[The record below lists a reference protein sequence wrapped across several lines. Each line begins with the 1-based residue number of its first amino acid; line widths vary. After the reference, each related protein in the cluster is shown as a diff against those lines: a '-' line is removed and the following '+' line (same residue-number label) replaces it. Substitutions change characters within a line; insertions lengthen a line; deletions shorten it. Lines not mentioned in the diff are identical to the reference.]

1 MNTYPIELHRQHE
14 ASQVVR
20 ARVMV
25 PEKVRS
31 AEAIQRIFDAY
42 EQGRGASA
50 RMGEIRN
57 ILGRRKN

>member
-20 ARVMV
+20 ARVMN

-31 AEAIQRIFDAY
+31 SEAIHRILDGY
-42 EQGRGASA
+42 EQGRGAPVC
-50 RMGEIRN
+50 MDEIRN
-57 ILGRRKN
+57 IVGRPKN